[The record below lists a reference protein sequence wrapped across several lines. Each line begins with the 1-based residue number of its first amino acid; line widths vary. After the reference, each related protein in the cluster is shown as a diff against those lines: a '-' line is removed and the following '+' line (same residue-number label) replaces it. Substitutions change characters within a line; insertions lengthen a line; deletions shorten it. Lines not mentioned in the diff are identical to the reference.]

1 MEEETRLQKPLTPL
15 ARFRVRK
22 RNPPPKTICPSGMR
36 KMASLPKGATRIL
49 KQWLVEHYNDP
60 YPNGEEK
67 LALAKFSGL
76 TSNQVRYSFS

>member
-1 MEEETRLQKPLTPL
+1 MEEEERLQKPLTPL

-22 RNPPPKTICPSGMR
+22 RNPPPKTICPSGVR

-60 YPNGEEK
+60 YPNGDEK
-67 LALAKFSGL
+67 IALAKFSGL
-76 TSNQVRYSFS
+76 TSNQVSFP